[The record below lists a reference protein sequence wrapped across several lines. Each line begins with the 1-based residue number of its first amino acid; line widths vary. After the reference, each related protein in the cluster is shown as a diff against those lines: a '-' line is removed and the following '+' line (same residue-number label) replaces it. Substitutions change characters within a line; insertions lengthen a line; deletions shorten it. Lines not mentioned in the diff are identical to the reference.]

1 MLELWEE
8 DRICTTPPENAAFP
22 HGVAP
27 DMIKTAVSQIH
38 TFRTVQINL
47 LPIV

>member
-1 MLELWEE
+1 MLELWKE
-8 DRICTTPPENAAFP
+8 DRMGTTPENAAFH
-22 HGVAP
+22 HGVAL
-27 DMIKTAVSQIH
+27 DMIKTAVSQIR